1 MKLSRK
7 YFGALAGIFLSAS
20 LMTGCGGG
28 GGGDSVAYLCFDRAD
43 AFGGTLIGNAFEKAA
58 ASKGLNVTYYDAK
71 GDANLQVDQIREV
84 MANGTKT
91 IVLLATDGDIMA
103 NEVEKANEEGITV
116 ITVNRGVNGGEHFD
130 VMSDDLEAGK
140 LQGEYLAKTLPQGA
154 NVVYLEGD
162 STNSSAV
169 KRWEGFKSAC
179 LDKRP
184 DITLLDMQDGA
195 WSKTE
200 GMKITALWLTLFP
213 KIDAVVCGND
223 QMALGAVAALK
234 SAGRLQG
241 CQVSGVDAVDDA
253 LKAIAAGEMVQ
264 TIKQDAEKQAEGAA
278 ELAAAAVQGGSL
290 ANVTVPFVSI
300 TKENL
305 SQYAK

>member
-1 MKLSRK
+1 MKLPKK
-7 YFGALAGIFLSAS
+7 YFGALAGIFLSAG
-20 LMTGCGGG
+20 LMTGCGGSG
-28 GGGDSVAYLCFDRAD
+28 GSDSIAYLCFDRSD
-43 AFGGTLIGNAFEKAA
+43 TFGGTLIGEAFEKAA

-71 GDANLQVDQIREV
+71 GDANLQVDQMKEV
-84 MANGTKT
+84 IANGVKT
-91 IVLLATDGDIMA
+91 VVLLAADGDIMA
-103 NEVEKANEEGITV
+103 TEVEKANAEGITV
-116 ITVNRGVNGGEHFD
+116 ITVNRNVNGGEHFD

-140 LQGEYLAKTLPQGA
+140 LQGEYMAKNLPQGA
-154 NVVYLEGD
+154 TVAYLEGEH
-162 STNSSAV
+162 TNSSAV
-169 KRWEGFKSAC
+169 KRWEGFKASC

-184 DITLLDMQDGA
+184 DITLLDMQDGG

-223 QMALGAVAALK
+223 QMALGAIMALK
-234 SAGRLQG
+234 AAGKLQG

-264 TIKQDAEKQAEGAA
+264 TIKQDAVKQAEGAA
-278 ELAAAAVQGGSL
+278 NLAAAAVSGGSL
-290 ANVTVPFVSI
+290 ANVNVPFVSI

-305 SQYAK
+305 SQFAK

>member
-1 MKLSRK
+1 MKLPKK
-7 YFGALAGIFLSAS
+7 YFGAVAGIFLSAS

-28 GGGDSVAYLCFDRAD
+28 GGGDSVAYLCFDRSD

-58 ASKGLNVTYYDAK
+58 SGKGLNVTYYDAK

-91 IVLLATDGDIMA
+91 IVLLATDGDIMGT
-103 NEVEKANEEGITV
+103 EVEKANAAGITV

-140 LQGEYLAKTLPQGA
+140 LQGEYMAKNLPQGA
-154 NVVYLEGD
+154 TVAYLEGD
-162 STNSSAV
+162 NTNASAR
-169 KRWEGFKSAC
+169 KRWEGFKASC
-179 LDKRP
+179 LDRRS
-184 DITLLDMQDGA
+184 DITLLDMQDGG

-213 KIDAVVCGND
+213 KIDAIVCGND
-223 QMALGAVAALK
+223 QMALGAVLALK
-234 SAGRLQG
+234 TAGRLQE
-241 CQVSGVDAVDDA
+241 CKVSGVDAVDDA

-278 ELAAAAVQGGSL
+278 DLAATAVSGGSL
-290 ANVTVPFVSI
+290 SNITVPFVEI

>member
-1 MKLSRK
+1 MKCRKK

-28 GGGDSVAYLCFDRAD
+28 GGDGIAYLCFDRSD
-43 AFGGTLIGNAFEKAA
+43 TFGGTLIGNAFEQAA

-84 MANGTKT
+84 MANGVKT

-103 NEVEKANEEGITV
+103 TEVEKANAEGITV

-140 LQGEYLAKTLPQGA
+140 LQGEYFAKNLPQGA
-154 NVVYLEGD
+154 NVAYLEGD
-162 STNSSAV
+162 NTNASAR
-169 KRWEGFKSAC
+169 KRWEGFKASC

-213 KIDAVVCGND
+213 KIDAIVCGND

-234 SAGRLQG
+234 TANRLQG

-264 TIKQDAEKQAEGAA
+264 TIKQDAIKQAEGAA
-278 ELAAAAVQGGSL
+278 ELAATAQQGGSL
-290 ANVTVPFVSI
+290 SNITVPFVSI

-305 SQYAK
+305 SQFAK

>member
-1 MKLSRK
+1 MKLPKK
-7 YFGALAGIFLSAS
+7 YFGALAGIFLSAG
-20 LMTGCGGG
+20 LMTGCGGSG
-28 GGGDSVAYLCFDRAD
+28 GSDSIAYLCFDRSD
-43 AFGGTLIGNAFEKAA
+43 TFGGTLIGEAFEKAA

-71 GDANLQVDQIREV
+71 GDANLQVDQMKEV
-84 MANGTKT
+84 ISNGVKT
-91 IVLLATDGDIMA
+91 VVLLAADGDIMA
-103 NEVEKANEEGITV
+103 TEVEKANAEGITV
-116 ITVNRGVNGGEHFD
+116 ITVNRNVNGGEHFD

-140 LQGEYLAKTLPQGA
+140 LQGEYMAKNLPQGA
-154 NVVYLEGD
+154 TVAYLEGEH
-162 STNSSAV
+162 TNSSAV
-169 KRWEGFKSAC
+169 KRWEGFKASC

-184 DITLLDMQDGA
+184 DITLLDMQDGG

-223 QMALGAVAALK
+223 QMALGAIMALK
-234 SAGRLQG
+234 AAGKLQG

-264 TIKQDAEKQAEGAA
+264 TIKQDAVKQAEGAA
-278 ELAAAAVQGGSL
+278 NLAAAAVSGGSL
-290 ANVTVPFVSI
+290 ANVNVPFVSI

-305 SQYAK
+305 SQFAK

>member
-1 MKLSRK
+1 MKLPRK
-7 YFGALAGIFLSAS
+7 YFGTLAGIFLSAS
-20 LMTGCGGG
+20 LMTGCGGSDSG
-28 GGGDSVAYLCFDRAD
+28 GVAYLCFDRAD
-43 AFGGTLIGNAFEKAA
+43 TFGGKLIGEAFEKSAQ
-58 ASKGLNVTYYDAK
+58 SKGLNVTYYDAK

-84 MANGTKT
+84 MANGVKT

-103 NEVEKANEEGITV
+103 TEVEKANAEGITV

-140 LQGEYLAKTLPQGA
+140 LQGEYMAKNLPQGA
-154 NVVYLEGD
+154 TVAYLEGD
-162 STNSSAV
+162 STNASAV
-169 KRWEGFKSAC
+169 KRWEGFKSTC
-179 LDKRP
+179 LDRRS
-184 DITLLDMQDGA
+184 DITLLDMQDGG

-213 KIDAVVCGND
+213 KIDAIVCGND

-234 SAGRLQG
+234 TAGRLQN

-264 TIKQDAEKQAEGAA
+264 TIKQDAVKQAEGAA
-278 ELAAAAVQGGSL
+278 ELVETAQKGGSL
-290 ANVTVPFVSI
+290 SNITVPFVSV

-305 SQYAK
+305 SQFAK